1 MCRLEMRVLGFD
13 PYVTE
18 ETFKEHVVEKKELE
32 ELLEESD
39 YVTLH
44 CPVTD
49 GTREMFNSE
58 LFSKMRKGAF

>member
-44 CPVTD
+44 CP
-49 GTREMFNSE
+49 
-58 LFSKMRKGAF
+58 